1 MLPMNELLQ
10 EGRYRVSRQLGHN
23 ETGSIF
29 EGFDNILERK
39 IFINHFTYN
48 GRKNLSEDEKV
59 LKGIKHESFLRVTDY
74 FAELSGWFC
83 VMESE
88 DGEFLSDILNGEK
101 RQFDFAEVLKWTEQI
116 LDGFSYLH
124 LNLPPIVY
132 GDLKPQNIFVTSGG
146 QVKLLASAILR
157 NRFPNTGLT
166 KLSETALNYSPLEQI
181 WGSLDSA
188 SQKVIVSDYDEA
200 AEKVLHQ
207 PMNARSDIY
216 SLGVLMYRLLTGNLP
231 KNALERSIE
240 ILENSVDP
248 LDAPDKVNGAVPPE
262 ISDIIVRA
270 LRIRREN
277 RLDSA
282 VIMRQILRTAF
293 VRIKER
299 ESSAPPQNA
308 VPQPAKAQGSF
319 ETFTLDDYEGIK
331 PVTSAPKVQET
342 PNAEVEAFAMTDE
355 SVSENIQNAPEIF
368 ETPVEPEAVKK
379 SEKPTA
385 NFFDF
390 DEEDEEEILGAL
402 KPATVSEAPKVV
414 EQTKPLDEVKPVEK
428 TAAQE
433 KTAELPKVENKEEAA
448 KVSAPVVEM
457 PEAISVKEAEKVVP
471 EVAPTDYKKD
481 YAPAEFGTLF
491 EDAEIGRRSKF
502 SVPVVV
508 LVLFLIGGGAV
519 GVWFFAMQN
528 NSTAAVKPDANAPLG
543 TMSNAPS
550 APEVKPSEPV
560 KTEAVETQPVS
571 NAPETAS
578 AEPENSNP
586 VLEQET
592 TPTAKKQAQSAV
604 KPKPAPAKPQT
615 ASAKPAEK
623 QPKKVTVDDLI
634 NDN

>member
-1 MLPMNELLQ
+1 MNELLQ
-10 EGRYRVSRQLGHN
+10 EGRYRIIRQLGQN

-29 EGFDNILERK
+29 EGFDNILERNV
-39 IFINHFTYN
+39 FINRFTYT
-48 GRKNLSEDEKV
+48 GRKNLSDEEKI

-83 VMESE
+83 VLEAE
-88 DGEFLSDILNGEK
+88 DGKFLSDVLHGEK
-101 RQFDFAEVLKWTEQI
+101 TRFDFAEVLKWTEQI

-132 GDLKPQNIFVTSGG
+132 GDLKPQNVFVTSDG

-157 NRFPNTGLT
+157 NRFPNPGLA

-181 WGSLDSA
+181 WSGLDSA

-200 AEKVLHQ
+200 ADKVLHQ
-207 PMNARSDIY
+207 PLNARSDIY
-216 SLGVLMYRLLTGNLP
+216 SLGVLMYQLLTGNLP

-240 ILENSVDP
+240 ILENGIDP
-248 LDAPDKVNGAVPPE
+248 LASPDKVGADVPPE

-299 ESSAPPQNA
+299 ESAAPQQVVTPK
-308 VPQPAKAQGSF
+308 PAEARESF
-319 ETFTLDDYEGIK
+319 ETFTLDDCEGIK
-331 PVTSAPKVQET
+331 PATSAQKTQET
-342 PNAEVEAFAMTDE
+342 QKAEVEVFAMPDE
-355 SVSENIQNAPEIF
+355 SVSGNLQNAPEVF
-368 ETPVEPEAVKK
+368 KTPAAFEAVKK
-379 SEKPTA
+379 SEKPPA

-390 DEEDEEEILGAL
+390 DEEDEEEILGAI
-402 KPATVSEAPKVV
+402 KPAPVSETPKVV
-414 EQTKPLDEVKPVEK
+414 EQPIPLAEAKPAEKPVL
-428 TAAQE
+428 QE
-433 KTAELPKVENKEEAA
+433 KAKELSKVERKEAA
-448 KVSAPVVEM
+448 KILSPAAET
-457 PEAISVKEAEKVVP
+457 PEVISVKEAEKVVP
-471 EVAPTDYKKD
+471 EVAKTDYKKD
-481 YAPAEFGTLF
+481 YEQNEFGTLF
-491 EDAEIGRRSKF
+491 EDAEINKRSKF
-502 SVPVVV
+502 SIPIVV

-519 GVWFFAMQN
+519 GVWFFAAQS
-528 NSTAAVKPDANAPLG
+528 NSTAAVQPDANAPLS
-543 TMSNAPS
+543 TMSNAPTQVS
-550 APEVKPSEPV
+550 TEPEVKPSEPV
-560 KTEAVETQPVS
+560 KVETVEPQPVS
-571 NAPETAS
+571 NATETVSTEPET
-578 AEPENSNP
+578 SNP

-592 TPTAKKQAQSAV
+592 VPTAKKQAQAAI

>member
-10 EGRYRVSRQLGHN
+10 EGRYRVIRQLGNN

-39 IFINHFTYN
+39 VFINHFTYN
-48 GRKNLSEDEKV
+48 GRKNLSDEEKI

-74 FAELSGWFC
+74 FAEPSGWFC
-83 VMESE
+83 VLESE
-88 DGEFLSDILNGEK
+88 DGRFLSDVLPGEK
-101 RQFDFAEVLKWTEQI
+101 TQFDFAEVLKWTEQI

-124 LNLPPIVY
+124 LNLPPIVF
-132 GDLKPQNIFVTSGG
+132 GDLKPQNIFVTNEGEI
-146 QVKLLASAILR
+146 KLLASAILR
-157 NRFPNTGLT
+157 NRFPNPGLT

-181 WGSLDSA
+181 WNGLDSA

-200 AEKVLHQ
+200 ADKVLHQ
-207 PMNARSDIY
+207 PLNARSDIY
-216 SLGVLMYRLLTGNLP
+216 SLGVLMYQLLTGNLP

-240 ILENSVDP
+240 ILENGVDP
-248 LDAPDKVNGAVPPE
+248 LDAPDKVNGDVPPE

-299 ESSAPPQNA
+299 ESAAPQQVVTSPST
-308 VPQPAKAQGSF
+308 KIHESF

-331 PVTSAPKVQET
+331 PISPAQQIQKTEAET
-342 PNAEVEAFAMTDE
+342 VVIPNE
-355 SVSENIQNAPEIF
+355 SVSANLQNAPEIS
-368 ETPVEPEAVKK
+368 ETPAESEAVKK
-379 SEKPTA
+379 TAKPTA

-390 DEEDEEEILGAL
+390 DEEDEEEILGAI
-402 KPATVSEAPKVV
+402 KPTAVSEAPKVV
-414 EQTKPLDEVKPVEK
+414 EPTKPLEETKPIV
-428 TAAQE
+428 QE
-433 KTAELPKVENKEEAA
+433 KSKELPKVEKKDAA
-448 KVSAPVVEM
+448 KTSAPAGEM
-457 PEAISVKEAEKVVP
+457 PEVISIKEAEKVVP
-471 EVAPTDYKKD
+471 EVVQTDYKKD
-481 YAPAEFGTLF
+481 YASAEFGTLF
-491 EDAEIGRRSKF
+491 EDAEIGKRSKF
-502 SVPVVV
+502 SIPIVV

-519 GVWFFAMQN
+519 GVWFFATQN
-528 NSTAAVKPDANAPLG
+528 NSTAAVQTEANAPLG
-543 TMSNAPS
+543 TMSNAPAQVS
-550 APEVKPSEPV
+550 ITPEVKPSEPA
-560 KTEAVETQPVS
+560 KVETVEPQPVS
-571 NAPETAS
+571 NTTETVSTEPETT
-578 AEPENSNP
+578 NP

-592 TPTAKKQAQSAV
+592 TPTAKKQAQAAT